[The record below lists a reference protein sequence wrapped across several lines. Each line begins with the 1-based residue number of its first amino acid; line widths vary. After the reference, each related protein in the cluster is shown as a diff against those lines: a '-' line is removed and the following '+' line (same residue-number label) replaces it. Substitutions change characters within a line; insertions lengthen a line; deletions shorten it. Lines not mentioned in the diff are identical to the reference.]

1 MIQAQ
6 IKKIFSHALIYGVG
20 NIVNRF
26 LGFLLL
32 PIYTHYY
39 NPEQF
44 GIFSLV
50 YAFWFI
56 AAVFYLF
63 GMETA
68 FQKFFVEAK
77 DSDKQKKIFG
87 STWILIF
94 CSSVALS
101 LLIYF
106 ISPAISYILTGNSHH
121 SHLIQLLAI
130 LLLIDALSRF
140 PMIILNA
147 QERSKIYTLI
157 NVSTV
162 IVNIF
167 FNVLFIIVYQWGIE
181 AIFYAFI
188 ISYSYQLVIS
198 FIFCYKFFVFEF
210 DKEQVKE
217 LTRFGITFLFYGL
230 FLISL
235 DLIDRFF
242 LRFYQG
248 EDIVGIYSACYR
260 IGVAMNLV
268 ISGFRTAWIPFFL
281 KLKDDENN
289 KEIFSRIFTYF
300 TYGGMILF
308 LIISLFASDIVRIQI
323 GDFSFLGQ
331 KYWAGMS
338 IVPYILLAYFFFGL
352 YTNLNIASYYEN
364 KIKYLIYST
373 LAGCV
378 SNIIFNIILIPR
390 ISLIGAALA
399 TLLSYYIMFIVLYYF
414 SQKVY
419 YIQYEWNK
427 IVPVILS
434 AVTLVLVN
442 IYSTEIFGIKNKPE
456 YTYFLKVL
464 SIFVLF
470 IVLLKVKS
478 IPPITTE
485 DSE

>member
-1 MIQAQ
+1 MQAQ
-6 IKKIFSHALIYGVG
+6 IKKIFSHSLIYGVG
-20 NIVNRF
+20 NILNRF

-32 PIYTHYY
+32 PIYTHYFD
-39 NPEQF
+39 PQQF
-44 GIFSLV
+44 GVFSLV

-56 AAVFYLF
+56 ATVFYLF

-68 FQKFFVEAK
+68 FQKYFVEAK
-77 DSDKQKKIFG
+77 DDEKRKKIFG
-87 STWILIF
+87 SSWILVF
-94 CSSVALS
+94 CSSLALS
-101 LLIYF
+101 LIIYF
-106 ISPAISYILTGNSHH
+106 ISPSISYLLTGNPHH

-130 LLLIDALSRF
+130 LLFIDALSRF

-157 NVSTV
+157 NISTV

-167 FNVLFIIVYQWGIE
+167 FNVLFIIIYQWSIE
-181 AIFYAFI
+181 AIFYSFI

-198 FIFCYKFFVFEF
+198 FIFCYKFFSFKF
-210 DKEQVKE
+210 DKAQIKE
-217 LTRFGITFLFYGL
+217 LTSFGITFLFYGL

-242 LRFYQG
+242 LRYYWG

-289 KEIFSRIFTYF
+289 KEIFSQIFTYF
-300 TYGGMILF
+300 TYGGMMLF
-308 LIISLFASDIVRIQI
+308 LIVSLFASDIVRIQI

-331 KYWAGMS
+331 KYWGGMS

-352 YTNLNIASYYEN
+352 FTNLNIASYYEN

-373 LAGCV
+373 LAGCI
-378 SNIIFNIILIPR
+378 SNIVFNFILIPR
-390 ISLIGAALA
+390 ISIIGAALA

-414 SQKVY
+414 SQKIY

-427 IVPVILS
+427 IVPIILS
-434 AVTLVLVN
+434 AVTLVMIN
-442 IYSTEIFGIKNKPE
+442 IYSYEIFGIKNKPE

-470 IVLLKVKS
+470 VVLLKVKHLQ
-478 IPPITTE
+478 PITT
-485 DSE
+485 DNSE